1 MKICAMTCLHNLA
14 LEMIGGSSDKK
25 RFQRNAV
32 VEKHGKKASS
42 LKAKLKAYINTLR
55 QANKPS
61 LHYVLYVCVS
71 KCHIHGYIQWNV
83 IQKSQLL

>member
-25 RFQRNAV
+25 RFQRNIV
-32 VEKHGKKASS
+32 VEKQGGKKASS
-42 LKAKLKAYINTLR
+42 LKAQLKAYINTSR

-61 LHYVLYVCVS
+61 LPYILYVCVR
-71 KCHIHGYIQWNV
+71 V
-83 IQKSQLL
+83 